1 MATFNGWTIVVP
13 PASPAAPATIDFTL
27 QDIVAS
33 VDNPFTGAQ
42 QFQDWQTS
50 FIEASVSMPPLTA
63 KQAPAWIAFLMSLR
77 GSLNVFQLG
86 DPLRTAPQGSGAGS
100 PAVNG
105 ANQTGYSL
113 LTKGWT
119 ASAAGV
125 LLPGDWLQIG
135 YRLYSNLAIV
145 NADGSG
151 GATLSIWPQ
160 LRESPADSD
169 AIILNNTKGLF
180 RLAANTRKFSE
191 AANRTYGMQFEIREA
206 L

>member
-13 PASPAAPATIDFTL
+13 PASPAAPATLEFIL

-33 VDNPFTGAQ
+33 VDNPFTGQ
-42 QFQDWQTS
+42 SQFQDWQAS
-50 FIEASVSMPPLTA
+50 YLEASVSMPPLTA

-77 GSLNVFQLG
+77 GSLNVFQIG
-86 DPLRTAPQGSGAGS
+86 DPLRTSPQGSGLGS

-119 ASAAGV
+119 AGAAGV

-135 YRLYSNLAIV
+135 YRLYANLGIA
-145 NADGSG
+145 NADGG
-151 GATLSIWPQ
+151 GDLTLSIWPQ
-160 LRESPADSD
+160 LRESPTDST
-169 AIILNNTKGLF
+169 AITLNNTKGLF
-180 RLAANTRKFSE
+180 RLKANPRKYSQLV
-191 AANRTYGMQFEIREA
+191 NRTYGLQFEIREA